1 MTDKLRRISPEEAK
15 RLIDQGA
22 VLVDVRDPD
31 EHAREQIPGSVLMPL
46 SAWDEGEFSG
56 GPVIFHCRSGARTLG
71 AADRLARKAAACEAF
86 IVEGGLEAWK
96 AAGLPVRTD
105 RKQPLEM
112 MRQVQ
117 IGAGAM
123 AAVGTLLGLLVSPW
137 FLALPLFVGGGLIT
151 AGLTGWCG
159 LTHALAR
166 APWNRGVYGPAP
178 ATAG

>member
-1 MTDKLRRISPEEAK
+1 MTNPLRRISPQEAR
-15 RLIDQGA
+15 RLMDQGA

-31 EHAREQIPGSVLMPL
+31 EHAREQIPGAVLMPL

-71 AADRLARKAAACEAF
+71 AADRLAQKAAACEAYV
-86 IVEGGLEAWK
+86 VEGGLEAWK
-96 AAGLPVRTD
+96 SAGLPVKTD

-117 IGAGAM
+117 IGAGSM
-123 AAVGTLLGLLVSPW
+123 AAVGTLLGLLVSPA

-159 LTHALAR
+159 LTRVLAL
-166 APWNRGVYGPAP
+166 APWNRATYGAAPAP
-178 ATAG
+178 AR